1 MALYFCYEVCKYS
14 RIFFEST
21 EIVGLCF
28 QIIVTFSCICIIAY
42 FTNMAM
48 QETFKT
54 RENGYFVF
62 IQIPVLY
69 IMAVV
74 LPGMYMMFPYIQ
86 WPIVVFSSL
95 NLLIP
100 LTAVLVDVRSK
111 KAKNK

>member
-1 MALYFCYEVCKYS
+1 
-14 RIFFEST
+14 
-21 EIVGLCF
+21 
-28 QIIVTFSCICIIAY
+28 
-42 FTNMAM
+42 MAM

-54 RENGYFVF
+54 RENGYFIF

-86 WPIVVFSSL
+86 WPIIVFSSL

-100 LTAVLVDVRSK
+100 LIAALIDRTK
-111 KAKNK
+111 QKMP